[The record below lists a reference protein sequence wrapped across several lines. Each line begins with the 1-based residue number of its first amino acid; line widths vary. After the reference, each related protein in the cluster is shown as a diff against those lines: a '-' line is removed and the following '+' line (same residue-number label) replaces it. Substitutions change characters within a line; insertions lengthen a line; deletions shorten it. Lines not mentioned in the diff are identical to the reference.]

1 MYKVAFRLILP
12 RLGLLRSDLKPRVRC
27 VYIMSESPVI
37 HSFSLLR
44 KNRTGLVCS
53 RRSNLLRLAGEEA
66 AAWNQLWL
74 TICARDELRR
84 LP

>member
-53 RRSNLLRLAGEEA
+53 RRSNLLRLAGEGGRSVKPA
-66 AAWNQLWL
+66 VAYY
-74 TICARDELRR
+74 LR
-84 LP
+84 PG